1 MMCSSVSNKRGV
13 IPGRDDVASPESITT
28 IVRTDS
34 GLALWGPGMTAE
46 KGAYSVQTGSA
57 GEYFT
62 WLSAKLHSIEAMP
75 SSRVSLVFRNAS

>member
-1 MMCSSVSNKRGV
+1 MCSSVSHKRGV
-13 IPGRDDVASPESITT
+13 IPGRDEVASPESITT
-28 IVRTDS
+28 IVRRIPGS
-34 GLALWGPGMTAE
+34 PCGRPGMTAE

-62 WLSAKLHSIEAMP
+62 WLSAKLLSIEAMP